1 MVVIGLEIHAQ
12 LKTGQKIFCECPTN
26 YREEEANENICPV
39 CTGQP
44 GSKPMALNQKALGSV
59 IKIALALQCE
69 LKRDILIQRK
79 HYFYPDLPSGYQRTS
94 KPIGINGKL
103 GNVRIREVHIEEDPG
118 RYELRKGTVDYN
130 RSGIPL
136 IEIVTEPDI
145 KSPEEARQFLE
156 ELNAILGYLDVGR
169 DEPGSSRIDANLSID
184 GGTRVEVKNIN
195 SFKGVYTA
203 LMYEKV
209 RQQNMLRRGA
219 EVIMETR
226 HFDEVSG
233 TTVGLR
239 KKETEEDYRYFPDPD
254 IPPVLVTKEMIE
266 GVKKEIPELPRQKSD
281 RFVSDYRIK
290 PDDAWILVSEIELA
304 NLFESM
310 SKELKG
316 KEQAIAS
323 WIRGPLKKQLNY
335 RDLTFKSSGLIKNDS
350 VLLFKEFSSGFIT
363 DDGMEK
369 ALIEM
374 LDKKIGYSDVRL
386 TLNLGKINDSLELEG
401 IVDEIIAKNPK
412 PVEDYKVGNEKSLN
426 FLVGQV
432 VKETEGRA
440 DSKAVKEIIIKKI
453 KAKN

>member
-1 MVVIGLEIHAQ
+1 MTVIGLEIHAQ
-12 LKTGQKIFCECPTN
+12 LKTQEKIFCGCPTN
-26 YREEEANENICPV
+26 YRDVEANENVCPT

-44 GSKPMALNQKALGSV
+44 GSKPMALNQTALNSV
-59 IKIALALQCE
+59 IKIALALQCD

-145 KSPEEARQFLE
+145 KTPEEARMFLE
-156 ELNAILGYLDVGR
+156 ELNAILEYLGAGR
-169 DEPGSSRIDANLSID
+169 DEPGSSRIDANLSIA

-203 LMYEKV
+203 LMYEQV

-219 EVIMETR
+219 EVVMETR
-226 HFDEVSG
+226 HFDEASG

-254 IPPVLVTKEMIE
+254 IPPILITKEMIE
-266 GVKKEIPELPRQKSD
+266 KVEKEIPELPRQKSE
-281 RFVSDYRIK
+281 RFVSDYSIK

-304 NLFESM
+304 NLFEEM
-310 SKELKG
+310 VKENKDR
-316 KEQAIAS
+316 EQALAS

-335 RDLTFKSSGLIKNDS
+335 RN
-350 VLLFKEFSSGFIT
+350 LLFKDSGLKKKDVVELFNEFSSSKIT
-363 DDGMEK
+363 DDGMEM
-369 ALIEM
+369 ALIAM
-374 LDKKIGYSDVRL
+374 LDKKTSYADVKL
-386 TLNLGKINDSLELEG
+386 ALNLVKIDDTAELEG
-401 IVDEIIAKNPK
+401 IVKEMISKNPK
-412 PVEDYKVGNEKSLN
+412 AVEDYKKGGEKSLN
-426 FLVGQV
+426 FLVGQIM
-432 VKETEGRA
+432 KLAKGRA
-440 DSKAVKEIIIKKI
+440 DSRVVKELIKKKI
-453 KAKN
+453 S

>member
-1 MVVIGLEIHAQ
+1 VIIMVVIGLEIHAQ
-12 LKTGQKIFCECPTN
+12 LKTQEKIFCGCPTN
-26 YREEEANENICPV
+26 YRDTEANENVCPT

-44 GSKPMALNQKALGSV
+44 GSKPMALNQKALDNV

-103 GNVRIREVHIEEDPG
+103 GDVRIREVHIEEDPG

-130 RSGIPL
+130 RSGVPL
-136 IEIVTEPDI
+136 VEIVTEPDI
-145 KSPEEARQFLE
+145 KTPEEARMFLE
-156 ELNAILGYLDVGR
+156 ELTAILEYLNARR
-169 DEPGSSRIDANLSID
+169 DEPGSSRIDANLSIA

-203 LMYEKV
+203 LMYEQV
-209 RQQNMLRRGA
+209 RQQNMIRRGA
-219 EVIMETR
+219 KVVMETR

-254 IPPVLVTKEMIE
+254 IPPVLITKEMIE
-266 GVKKEIPELPRQKSD
+266 KVKKEIPELPRQKSE
-281 RFVSDYRIK
+281 RFVSDYGIK

-304 NLFESM
+304 NLFEDM
-310 SKELKG
+310 VKEYKDKG
-316 KEQAIAS
+316 QALAS

-335 RDLTFKSSGLIKNDS
+335 RN
-350 VLLFKEFSSGFIT
+350 LLFKDSGLKKKDVVELFNEFSLSKIT
-363 DDGMEK
+363 DDGMEM
-369 ALIEM
+369 ALIAM
-374 LDKKIGYSDVRL
+374 LDKKTSYADVKL
-386 TLNLGKINDSLELEG
+386 ALNLVKIDDTAELEG
-401 IVDEIIAKNPK
+401 IVKEVISKNPK
-412 PVEDYKVGNEKSLN
+412 AVEDYRKGGGKSLN

-432 VKETEGRA
+432 VKLTKGRA
-440 DSKAVKEIIIKKI
+440 DSRVVKELIKKKI
-453 KAKN
+453 G

>member
-1 MVVIGLEIHAQ
+1 MTIIGLEIHAQ
-12 LKTGQKIFCECPTN
+12 LKTQEKIFCGCPTN
-26 YREEEANENICPV
+26 YRDMEANENICPI

-44 GSKPMALNQKALGSV
+44 GSKPMALNKKALENV

-69 LKRDILIQRK
+69 LKRDIFIQRK

-94 KPIGINGKL
+94 KPIGINGRL

-145 KSPEEARQFLE
+145 KTPEEARMFLE
-156 ELNAILGYLDVGR
+156 ELNAILGYLDAGR
-169 DEPGSSRIDANLSID
+169 DEPGSSRIDANLSIE

-203 LMYEKV
+203 LMYEQV

-219 EVIMETR
+219 EVVRETR
-226 HFDEVSG
+226 HFDEASG

-254 IPPVLVTKEMIE
+254 IPPVLITSELIE
-266 GVKKEIPELPRQKSD
+266 EVRKRIPELPRQKSD
-281 RFVSDYRIK
+281 RFVSEYEIK
-290 PDDAWILVSEIELA
+290 ADDAWILVSEIELA
-304 NLFESM
+304 NLFEFM
-310 SKELKG
+310 SKSFKG
-316 KEQAIAS
+316 REQAVAS

-335 RDLTFKSSGLIKNDS
+335 RNMTFKSSGLNKND
-350 VLLFKEFSSGFIT
+350 VVGLFGEFSTGSIT

-374 LDKKIGYSDVRL
+374 LDKKASYVEVRL
-386 TLNLGKINDSLELEG
+386 TLNLGKIQDSHELEE

-412 PVEDYKVGNEKSLN
+412 PVEDYKNGNEKSLN

-440 DSKAVKEIIIKKI
+440 DSKSVKEIIIKKV
-453 KAKN
+453 K